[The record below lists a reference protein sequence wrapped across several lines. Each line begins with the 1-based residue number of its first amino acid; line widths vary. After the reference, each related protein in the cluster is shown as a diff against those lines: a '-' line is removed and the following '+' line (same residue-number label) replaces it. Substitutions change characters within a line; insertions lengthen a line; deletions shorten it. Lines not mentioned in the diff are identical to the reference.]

1 MTSKY
6 FSKKS
11 IRLFATVI
19 SATIVLCGIIFGAN
33 WIHKTYVRYVQS
45 RSEKHV
51 IADPFSQKLFDIDAE
66 KIKRIKLFGKYTKTS
81 DEIRRV
87 RTIGNAVLDSGEC
100 IEELVA
106 VLNSFEFTFVIPDPY
121 EGRGTASIHLFYG
134 DSERLIIHYRNNVVG
149 LNGFWYY
156 GDRVFFEKL
165 CAIGEKYAR
174 YSGIGPA
181 PVY

>member
-66 KIKRIKLFGKYTKTS
+66 KIKRIKS
-81 DEIRRV
+81 
-87 RTIGNAVLDSGEC
+87 
-100 IEELVA
+100 EE
-106 VLNSFEFTFVIPDPY
+106 
-121 EGRGTASIHLFYG
+121 
-134 DSERLIIHYRNNVVG
+134 
-149 LNGFWYY
+149 
-156 GDRVFFEKL
+156 
-165 CAIGEKYAR
+165 
-174 YSGIGPA
+174 
-181 PVY
+181 